1 MLHMQHFHRLVL
13 VLWLTVFSLPL
24 QNAFGFAGLKFEDVF
39 QSNKEPNFM
48 HFKVEVQSN
57 GTHQLEVWR
66 SGGVK
71 IKRVTDGVLE
81 TFAVRKNKD
90 DDFYLSVLDLKRKIH
105 TQINRTNLIRIG
117 NFSDWFDLG
126 HGLKHPLGEYDLVK
140 IASAPSDAPATKD
153 CQWYALTQNSQ
164 TTSICWSTKA
174 HLPLVIQN
182 AQGQALWK
190 ISAWDSKP
198 INESAFV
205 IHDEGFVK
213 NNANEDIDH
222 D

>member
-1 MLHMQHFHRLVL
+1 
-13 VLWLTVFSLPL
+13 
-24 QNAFGFAGLKFEDVF
+24 
-39 QSNKEPNFM
+39 
-48 HFKVEVQSN
+48 
-57 GTHQLEVWR
+57 
-66 SGGVK
+66 
-71 IKRVTDGVLE
+71 VTDGLLE

-126 HGLKHPLGEYDLVK
+126 HGLKHPLGQYDLLK
-140 IASAPSDAPATKD
+140 LSSAPIAAPVTKD
-153 CQWYALTQNSQ
+153 CQWYSLTQNTQ

-182 AQGQALWK
+182 EQSQILWK
-190 ISAWDSKP
+190 ITTWDTKP
-198 INESAFV
+198 IDESTFV